1 VTISP
6 ANPQHKKLG
15 PIVQQNT
22 VKPLQDK
29 WKALEKERKNH
40 RDRHQNYCCY
50 LGLPLLFAI
59 CCHISLQVN
68 LLLWDALC

>member
-50 LGLPLLFAI
+50 L
-59 CCHISLQVN
+59 
-68 LLLWDALC
+68 